1 MFALPLRLAA
11 LVEAKR
17 HLWRTNTNPS
27 TISEADKL
35 LANVVLE
42 YEKHLTLEQRAMVA
56 RAL

>member
-35 LANVVLE
+35 LSNVVKE
-42 YEKHLTLEQRAMVA
+42 YERHLTPEQRSMVV